1 MYFGYNFGMKMSL
14 WSQHTMMEHQ
24 NADTISEEAFRNIK
38 TVSSLGAENKF
49 MNRYNKI
56 IRECGDFAAQ
66 IMKKGGVA
74 LGGMAGANQMANA
87 FFFLIS
93 ALVVYF
99 QRRNYPTELFN
110 AGCTPVL
117 TESVD
122 ICFNHAMNLTAACQS
137 ICDRVSSCWFDGDGS
152 CLVGGEATVIN
163 FAVLQSF
170 MGLGN
175 AFTSIQSLAKSC
187 MSAAFFL
194 EVIDHKDEMV
204 DTKAMRP
211 ASNKGAIEF
220 KDVSFK
226 YKSRDTMILNHLN
239 LTIRENEMIGIV
251 GESGCGKSTIL
262 KLLMR
267 LYAPCGGE
275 IDWDGVNVSDLS
287 THWIREQIS
296 YVAQEPVLFS
306 GTIRENLLYG
316 REGATEAEMVA
327 AAKRVEADSF
337 IRQFPKG
344 YDTYVGELG
353 TSLSGGQKQRIAIAR
368 ALLRHPRIVVLDEAT
383 SALDSQSEEIVQ
395 RAIEAIREENK
406 AKGSGLS
413 IVVVAHRLSSIRVCD
428 RIVVMD
434 EGHVVEEG
442 THEELVA
449 KGGLYAGLYQ
459 TQAHGETEMATEAKE
474 ACSVK
479 KHATSQYEM
488 TEKKEEEEE
497 KEDVI
502 PDEIPEEQMKKYSL
516 YDMLSLVGPNRYLF
530 WVGLIGTVLRFFFPP
545 VFGYCIAMIL
555 SMFYYFDL
563 AQFKADS
570 WKVILPVILTAFCT
584 FFGTVINWGLHSTVG
599 EDLIV
604 SIRSKAFSKLIHSP
618 VPFFDEPRHLPAVL
632 TSRLG
637 IDCRRLRDIIDYV
650 SPIIENSLLVIGCL
664 LLCFGPTGNWKLAIP
679 AIILSPFLIAVEYLQ
694 ALITSIITEKIDN
707 DLTKKSGI
715 LTDYLLNIHTIH
727 AYNLEDTLF
736 DEMMD
741 SMRNTD
747 KLTNKRTW
755 RSALGQGLS
764 QLLPSLFM
772 IIVLAVGSVLMVSKE
787 ASFEQV
793 FTVMMAVYMCA
804 QFVGIN
810 MAYMPNMKLAQ
821 KSTNNVFA
829 LLNEMNPD
837 DACREVKTEGAN
849 GDIVFDKVEFAYPT
863 RPEAPILK
871 GVSFTIPKN
880 ASVAFVGHSGC
891 GKSTIIS
898 LIQRFYKPAAG
909 TISLNGVEV
918 NQLNLDW
925 YRGLL
930 GVVNQEPVMFS
941 GTIRENLLMGVDRA
955 VSEEEL
961 KSVCEQALCMD
972 FINEMPDGF
981 ETDLGATGKAVSGGQ
996 KQRLAL
1002 ARAILRNPA
1011 ILLLDEATSALDSE
1025 NQEKFLE
1032 ALNGWRKSHPCTVV
1046 TVAHRL
1052 STIVDSD
1059 IIFVVDD
1066 GRIIDQGTHET
1077 LLKSCAFYA
1086 NLVRGQLQ
1094 SESCVCRT
1102 NPPTTKNYIEP
1113 ILGLSGTLGT

>member
-1 MYFGYNFGMKMSL
+1 MKMSL

-204 DTKAMRP
+204 DTKAIRP

-316 REGATEAEMVA
+316 REGASEAEMVE
-327 AAKRVEADSF
+327 AAKLVEADSF

-368 ALLRHPRIVVLDEAT
+368 ALLRHPRI
-383 SALDSQSEEIVQ
+383 
-395 RAIEAIREENK
+395 
-406 AKGSGLS
+406 
-413 IVVVAHRLSSIRVCD
+413 
-428 RIVVMD
+428 
-434 EGHVVEEG
+434 
-442 THEELVA
+442 LV
-449 KGGLYAGLYQ
+449 
-459 TQAHGETEMATEAKE
+459 
-474 ACSVK
+474 
-479 KHATSQYEM
+479 
-488 TEKKEEEEE
+488 
-497 KEDVI
+497 
-502 PDEIPEEQMKKYSL
+502 
-516 YDMLSLVGPNRYLF
+516 
-530 WVGLIGTVLRFFFPP
+530 
-545 VFGYCIAMIL
+545 
-555 SMFYYFDL
+555 
-563 AQFKADS
+563 
-570 WKVILPVILTAFCT
+570 
-584 FFGTVINWGLHSTVG
+584 
-599 EDLIV
+599 
-604 SIRSKAFSKLIHSP
+604 
-618 VPFFDEPRHLPAVL
+618 
-632 TSRLG
+632 
-637 IDCRRLRDIIDYV
+637 
-650 SPIIENSLLVIGCL
+650 
-664 LLCFGPTGNWKLAIP
+664 
-679 AIILSPFLIAVEYLQ
+679 
-694 ALITSIITEKIDN
+694 
-707 DLTKKSGI
+707 
-715 LTDYLLNIHTIH
+715 
-727 AYNLEDTLF
+727 
-736 DEMMD
+736 
-741 SMRNTD
+741 
-747 KLTNKRTW
+747 
-755 RSALGQGLS
+755 
-764 QLLPSLFM
+764 
-772 IIVLAVGSVLMVSKE
+772 
-787 ASFEQV
+787 
-793 FTVMMAVYMCA
+793 
-804 QFVGIN
+804 
-810 MAYMPNMKLAQ
+810 
-821 KSTNNVFA
+821 
-829 LLNEMNPD
+829 
-837 DACREVKTEGAN
+837 
-849 GDIVFDKVEFAYPT
+849 
-863 RPEAPILK
+863 
-871 GVSFTIPKN
+871 
-880 ASVAFVGHSGC
+880 
-891 GKSTIIS
+891 
-898 LIQRFYKPAAG
+898 
-909 TISLNGVEV
+909 
-918 NQLNLDW
+918 
-925 YRGLL
+925 
-930 GVVNQEPVMFS
+930 
-941 GTIRENLLMGVDRA
+941 
-955 VSEEEL
+955 
-961 KSVCEQALCMD
+961 
-972 FINEMPDGF
+972 
-981 ETDLGATGKAVSGGQ
+981 
-996 KQRLAL
+996 
-1002 ARAILRNPA
+1002 
-1011 ILLLDEATSALDSE
+1011 LDEATSALDSE

-1032 ALNGWRKSHPCTVV
+1032 ALNGWRNSYPCTVV
-1046 TVAHRL
+1046 TVGHRL

-1059 IIFVVDD
+1059 IIFMCENGVVVGS
-1066 GRIIDQGTHET
+1066 GRHEE
-1077 LLKSCAFYA
+1077 LC
-1086 NLVRGQLQ
+1086 
-1094 SESCVCRT
+1094 
-1102 NPPTTKNYIEP
+1102 
-1113 ILGLSGTLGT
+1113 

>member
-1 MYFGYNFGMKMSL
+1 M
-14 WSQHTMMEHQ
+14 
-24 NADTISEEAFRNIK
+24 
-38 TVSSLGAENKF
+38 
-49 MNRYNKI
+49 
-56 IRECGDFAAQ
+56 
-66 IMKKGGVA
+66 
-74 LGGMAGANQMANA
+74 
-87 FFFLIS
+87 
-93 ALVVYF
+93 
-99 QRRNYPTELFN
+99 
-110 AGCTPVL
+110 
-117 TESVD
+117 
-122 ICFNHAMNLTAACQS
+122 
-137 ICDRVSSCWFDGDGS
+137 
-152 CLVGGEATVIN
+152 
-163 FAVLQSF
+163 
-170 MGLGN
+170 
-175 AFTSIQSLAKSC
+175 
-187 MSAAFFL
+187 
-194 EVIDHKDEMV
+194 
-204 DTKAMRP
+204 
-211 ASNKGAIEF
+211 
-220 KDVSFK
+220 
-226 YKSRDTMILNHLN
+226 
-239 LTIRENEMIGIV
+239 
-251 GESGCGKSTIL
+251 
-262 KLLMR
+262 
-267 LYAPCGGE
+267 
-275 IDWDGVNVSDLS
+275 
-287 THWIREQIS
+287 
-296 YVAQEPVLFS
+296 
-306 GTIRENLLYG
+306 
-316 REGATEAEMVA
+316 
-327 AAKRVEADSF
+327 
-337 IRQFPKG
+337 
-344 YDTYVGELG
+344 
-353 TSLSGGQKQRIAIAR
+353 
-368 ALLRHPRIVVLDEAT
+368 
-383 SALDSQSEEIVQ
+383 
-395 RAIEAIREENK
+395 
-406 AKGSGLS
+406 
-413 IVVVAHRLSSIRVCD
+413 
-428 RIVVMD
+428 
-434 EGHVVEEG
+434 
-442 THEELVA
+442 
-449 KGGLYAGLYQ
+449 
-459 TQAHGETEMATEAKE
+459 
-474 ACSVK
+474 
-479 KHATSQYEM
+479 
-488 TEKKEEEEE
+488 
-497 KEDVI
+497 
-502 PDEIPEEQMKKYSL
+502 
-516 YDMLSLVGPNRYLF
+516 
-530 WVGLIGTVLRFFFPP
+530 
-545 VFGYCIAMIL
+545 
-555 SMFYYFDL
+555 
-563 AQFKADS
+563 
-570 WKVILPVILTAFCT
+570 
-584 FFGTVINWGLHSTVG
+584 
-599 EDLIV
+599 
-604 SIRSKAFSKLIHSP
+604 
-618 VPFFDEPRHLPAVL
+618 
-632 TSRLG
+632 
-637 IDCRRLRDIIDYV
+637 
-650 SPIIENSLLVIGCL
+650 IENSLLVIGCL

-1059 IIFVVDD
+1059 IIFMCENGVVVGS
-1066 GRIIDQGTHET
+1066 GRHEE
-1077 LLKSCAFYA
+1077 LLKSCPPYA
-1086 NLVRGQLQ
+1086 DLVRGQM
-1094 SESCVCRT
+1094 S
-1102 NPPTTKNYIEP
+1102 
-1113 ILGLSGTLGT
+1113 